1 LTASHDLLPYVEI
14 DGCRTFTDTFIKGL
28 YAKMDKDGDIQEAF
42 LDGTMQSPQD
52 LVDRFKRD
60 DHKFFIVPGGDQVK
74 ALIWLSDFRQATAYA
89 HFWVAKEFRGT
100 DAVQIAND
108 FLYEMLYMEDK
119 TNRYVFDIIF
129 AYVSEENKGVVSLL
143 EGLYTMSEQDDS
155 VLAGKILG
163 VIPNAMID
171 AYKKRSVNAVL
182 GYATRKEAIS

>member
-1 LTASHDLLPYVEI
+1 VEI
-14 DGCRTFTDTFIKGL
+14 DGCRTFTDTFIEGL
-28 YAKMDKDGDIQEAF
+28 YAKMDEDGDIQEAF
-42 LDGTMQSPQD
+42 LDGTMRTPQD

-60 DHKFFIVPGGDQVK
+60 DHKFFIIPGGVQVK

-89 HFWVAKEFRGT
+89 HFWVAKKYRGT

-108 FLYEMLYMEDK
+108 FLCEMLYMKDQK
-119 TNRYVFDIIF
+119 KRYVFDVIF
-129 AYVSEENKGVVSLL
+129 AYVSEENKGVVRLL
-143 EGLYTMSEQDDS
+143 EGLYTMSERDDS

-171 AYKKRSVNAVL
+171 AYKNRSVNAVL